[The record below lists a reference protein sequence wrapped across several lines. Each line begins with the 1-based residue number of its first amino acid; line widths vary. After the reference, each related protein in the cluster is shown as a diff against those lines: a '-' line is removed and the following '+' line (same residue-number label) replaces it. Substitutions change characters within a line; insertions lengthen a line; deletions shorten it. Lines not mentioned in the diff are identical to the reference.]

1 MILTYFRSL
10 TANKRWVLKLINA
23 LDEELDDAQRASQE
37 FLGRVD
43 ARLTADRFIES
54 GNAVA
59 EGDAHHSVRAKVT
72 PSSLTEPGVGYVR
85 HGRSVGDG
93 CSGAGSGS
101 RTVAAYHSGMADIF
115 ERYGVEIPEDMPITR
130 MLRDFM
136 AGKGGFEGYEP
147 QRPLEETVA
156 LLGGAVI
163 ALEERLANLQ
173 RQNRK

>member
-1 MILTYFRSL
+1 
-10 TANKRWVLKLINA
+10 
-23 LDEELDDAQRASQE
+23 
-37 FLGRVD
+37 
-43 ARLTADRFIES
+43 
-54 GNAVA
+54 
-59 EGDAHHSVRAKVT
+59 
-72 PSSLTEPGVGYVR
+72 
-85 HGRSVGDG
+85 
-93 CSGAGSGS
+93 
-101 RTVAAYHSGMADIF
+101 MADIF

-163 ALEERLANLQ
+163 ALKERLANLE